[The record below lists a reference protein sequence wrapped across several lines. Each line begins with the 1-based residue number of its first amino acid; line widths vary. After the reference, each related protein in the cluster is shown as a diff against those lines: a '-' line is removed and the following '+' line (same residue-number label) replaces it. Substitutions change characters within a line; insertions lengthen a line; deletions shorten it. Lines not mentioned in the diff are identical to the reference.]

1 METVATNI
9 RIEKQLKD
17 ESTQIL
23 EGLGLSLSTAITL
36 FLKQVTFQNALPFKV
51 EYPKYSKELKKALKE
66 GEKLANDP
74 NAKTYKNFQEV
85 LDELGIEE

>member
-9 RIEKQLKD
+9 RIEKQLKE

-23 EGLGLSLSTAITL
+23 EGLGLSLSGAITL
-36 FLKQVTFQNALPFKV
+36 FLKQVTFQNALPFAVK
-51 EYPKYSKELKKALKE
+51 YPKYSRELKKALKE

-74 NAKTYKNFQEV
+74 NAKTYENFQEV
-85 LDELGIEE
+85 LDELGL

>member
-23 EGLGLSLSTAITL
+23 EGLGLSLSTAVTL

-74 NAKTYKNFQEV
+74 NAKTYETPQE
-85 LDELGIEE
+85 LWDEIG